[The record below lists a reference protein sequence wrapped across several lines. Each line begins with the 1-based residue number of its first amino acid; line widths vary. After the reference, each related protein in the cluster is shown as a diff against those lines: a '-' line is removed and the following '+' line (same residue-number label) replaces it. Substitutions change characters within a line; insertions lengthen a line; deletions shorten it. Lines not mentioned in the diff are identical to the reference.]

1 MFIEVGPASLV
12 ITAERGGKAYD
23 IDRKKVEDY
32 LATILGEIRDCL
44 PVLRQKAHKIQKTT
58 HMPEVVTMMIDAA
71 KEVDE
76 ITLTPMAAVAGA
88 VSERMRDLIKTDGP
102 DLITVN
108 NGGDIAVHN
117 VTGREVKIGIGD
129 IKTNRTTPYILKIS
143 GLSDFGIAT
152 SGFGGR
158 SLTLGLADI
167 VTVIAE
173 NSAVA
178 DAAATFLC
186 NSVNVET
193 DKVLRKKASEI
204 DPSTDIPDELVTI
217 RIADL
222 SNEEIRVALNKG
234 LTAAS
239 HLKKNNIIYD
249 AVLLLKERMVTT
261 IVGDKHI
268 RLEVEDGG

>member
-1 MFIEVGPASLV
+1 MYIEVGPASCV
-12 ITAERGGKAYD
+12 ITAEKDGKTYD
-23 IDRKKVEDY
+23 IDRKKAGGY
-32 LATILGEIRDCL
+32 LTTILEEIRDCL
-44 PVLRQKAHKIQKTT
+44 PVLRQKAHRIHNTT
-58 HMPEVVTMMIDAA
+58 HMPEVAAMMVNAV

-76 ITLTPMAAVAGA
+76 ATLTPMAAVAGA
-88 VSERMRDLIKTDGP
+88 VSARMRDLLKTNEA

-117 VTGREVKIGIGD
+117 DTGREVTIGIGD
-129 IKTNRTTPYILKIS
+129 IRTNKTTPYVLKIS
-143 GLSDFGIAT
+143 GLSDFGVAT

-173 NSAVA
+173 DGAVA

-186 NSVNVET
+186 NMTNVDT
-193 DKVLRKKASEI
+193 DKVLRKRASEV
-204 DPSTDIPDELVTI
+204 DPSTDIPDELVTVSI
-217 RIADL
+217 TDL
-222 SNEEIRVALNKG
+222 NSEEIQAALNRG

-249 AVLLLKERMVTT
+249 AVLLLKGRIVTT
-261 IVGDKHI
+261 IAGDEHI
-268 RLEVEDGG
+268 KLEVQNGG

>member
-1 MFIEVGPASLV
+1 MFIEVGPASCV
-12 ITAERGGKAYD
+12 INAEKDGKAYD
-23 IDRKKVEDY
+23 IDRKRAGGY
-32 LATILGEIRDCL
+32 LTTILKEIRDCL

-58 HMPEVVTMMIDAA
+58 HMPEVAAMMVDAV
-71 KEVDE
+71 KNVDE
-76 ITLTPMAAVAGA
+76 ATLTPMAAVAGA
-88 VSERMRDLIKTDGP
+88 VSERMRDLLKTDGA

-117 VTGREVKIGIGD
+117 GTGREVTIGIGD

-173 NSAVA
+173 NGAVA

-186 NSVNVET
+186 NKTNIDT
-193 DKVLRKKASEI
+193 DKVLRKRASEV
-204 DPSTDIPDELVTI
+204 DPSTDIPDELVTVH
-217 RIADL
+217 IADL
-222 SNEEIRVALNKG
+222 SDEEIQKALHEG
-234 LTAAS
+234 LTEAYR
-239 HLKKNNIIYD
+239 LKKNSIIYD
-249 AVLLLKERMVTT
+249 AVFLLKERMVTT
-261 IVGDKHI
+261 IAGDEYI
-268 RLEVEDGG
+268 RLEVQHGG